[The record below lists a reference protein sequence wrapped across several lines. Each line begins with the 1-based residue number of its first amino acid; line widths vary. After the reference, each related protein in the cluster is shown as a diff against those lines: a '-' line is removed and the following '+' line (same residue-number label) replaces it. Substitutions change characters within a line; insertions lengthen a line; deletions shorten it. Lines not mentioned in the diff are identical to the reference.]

1 MKTIIFVKGL
11 LFYMLL
17 LDLCL
22 DIYLD
27 FFHQVLL
34 LLIILWSKSW
44 CVAFLLAACNC
55 SVAGTKNATL
65 PGVLYLD
72 CLRDENTVPLRP
84 GMVSALSVSIHNCL
98 TMTWVGDVAVYYENS
113 VLNSE
118 KKKIEIRLGLLLC
131 SY

>member
-1 MKTIIFVKGL
+1 MKTITFVKGL

-84 GMVSALSVSIHNCL
+84 GMVSALSVSIRNCL

>member
-27 FFHQVLL
+27 FFSPSVAS
-34 LLIILWSKSW
+34 LIILWSKSW
-44 CVAFLLAACNC
+44 YVAFLLAACNC